1 MNTRIAFFSDI
12 HSNLEALESTANAI
26 KADKIAILGDSVGYG
41 PNPNEVLSWIRSNA
55 DACVKGNHD
64 EATITGNTS
73 WFNHTAASAIEWTR
87 KRITDENLSFLRTLP
102 EIKIW
107 EVSGLKIMMV
117 HGSPTDPLREYVME
131 TTHHQLFDYY
141 LDRFEVD
148 IIALGHTHFPM
159 AWSSGRKLIIN
170 PGSVGQ
176 PRDGDWKS
184 SHTIVEI
191 VDGVPFPTNARIE
204 YDVQRTAD
212 KIRRIGLPNVL
223 AERLFEG
230 R

>member
-1 MNTRIAFFSDI
+1 
-12 HSNLEALESTANAI
+12 
-26 KADKIAILGDSVGYG
+26 
-41 PNPNEVLSWIRSNA
+41 
-55 DACVKGNHD
+55 
-64 EATITGNTS
+64 
-73 WFNHTAASAIEWTR
+73 
-87 KRITDENLSFLRTLP
+87 
-102 EIKIW
+102 
-107 EVSGLKIMMV
+107 
-117 HGSPTDPLREYVME
+117 ME

-176 PRDGDWKS
+176 PRDGDWRS

-191 VDGVPFPTNARIE
+191 VDGVPKPTNARIE
-204 YDVQRTAD
+204 YEVQRTAE
-212 KIRRIGLPNVL
+212 KIRGHGLPNVL